1 MNVSA
6 KTEYACVAVL
16 ELATQHASQKPVR
29 IRTIAQRHGIPARF
43 LVQIL
48 LQLKAAGLVQ
58 STRGAAGGY
67 QLARNPAQVTLRDV
81 IQILDGQP
89 ATISSNAENST
100 AISTTLIDIWNHFK
114 SQQTEMLQ
122 AITLA
127 ELTQRAQQDSNPMY
141 YI

>member
-1 MNVSA
+1 MNISA
-6 KTEYACVAVL
+6 KTEYACIAML
-16 ELATQHASQKPVR
+16 DLASQYAGQKPIR
-29 IRTIAQRHGIPARF
+29 IRTIAERHGIPERF

-67 QLARNPAQVTLRDV
+67 QLARNPAQVTLQD
-81 IQILDGQP
+81 ITQILDGRP
-89 ATISSNAENST
+89 VRITSNADTPT
-100 AISTTLIDIWNHFK
+100 AISTTLIDTWNRFRSK
-114 SQQTEMLQ
+114 QTEMLQ

-127 ELTQRAQQDSNPMY
+127 DLAQHAEQDANPMY

>member
-1 MNVSA
+1 M
-6 KTEYACVAVL
+6 L
-16 ELATQHASQKPVR
+16 ELACQYAGKKPVR
-29 IRTIAQRHGIPARF
+29 IRSIAQRHGIPARF

-67 QLARNPAQVTLRDV
+67 RLARDPAQVTLRDV
-81 IQILDGQP
+81 TQILDGQP
-89 ATISSNAENST
+89 ATITSKAENPTS
-100 AISTTLIDIWNHFK
+100 ISTTLIDIFNHFR

-122 AITLA
+122 TITLA
-127 ELTQRAQQDSNPMY
+127 ELMQRAEQETNPMY

>member
-1 MNVSA
+1 VNLSA
-6 KTEYACVAVL
+6 KTEYACIAML
-16 ELATQHASQKPVR
+16 ELACQYAGKKPVR
-29 IRTIAQRHGIPARF
+29 IRSIAQRHGIPGRF

-67 QLARNPAQVTLRDV
+67 RLTRDPTQVTLRDV
-81 IQILDGQP
+81 TQILDGQP
-89 ATISSNAENST
+89 ATITSKAENTTS
-100 AISTTLIDIWNHFK
+100 ISTTLIDIFNHFR

-122 AITLA
+122 TITLA
-127 ELTQRAQQDSNPMY
+127 ELMQRAEQETNPMY

>member
-1 MNVSA
+1 M
-6 KTEYACVAVL
+6 L
-16 ELATQHASQKPVR
+16 ELACQYAGQKPVR
-29 IRTIAQRHGIPARF
+29 LRSIAQRHGIPSRF

-67 QLARNPAQVTLRDV
+67 RLARDPAQVTLRDV
-81 IQILDGQP
+81 TQILYGQP
-89 ATISSNAENST
+89 ATITSKALNTTS
-100 AISTTLIDIWNHFK
+100 ISTTLIDIFNHFR

-122 AITLA
+122 TITLA
-127 ELTQRAQQDSNPMY
+127 ELMQRAEQETNPMY

>member
-1 MNVSA
+1 M
-6 KTEYACVAVL
+6 L
-16 ELATQHASQKPVR
+16 ELACQYAGKKPVR
-29 IRTIAQRHGIPARF
+29 IRSIAQRHGIPARF

-67 QLARNPAQVTLRDV
+67 RLARDPTQVTLRDV
-81 IQILDGQP
+81 TQILDGQP
-89 ATISSNAENST
+89 ATLTSKAENTTS
-100 AISTTLIDIWNHFK
+100 ISTTLIDIFNHFR

-122 AITLA
+122 TITLA
-127 ELTQRAQQDSNPMY
+127 ELMQRAEQETNPMY